1 MAGRGTNR
9 GTHRAASSRWR
20 FCARLNK
27 FGIAT
32 SGSARASSSSAV
44 RRPRRSPRPTSGDVT
59 RRHAHRAQWELLG
72 ARATRLPPRSRE
84 VVPRGSIREAM
95 HLSRRQHEN
104 APRASTPERRAL
116 RCARRGQG
124 AKLGLGRSGGDALRA
139 SQTVCPHRYPGHHLE
154 RTTPLH
160 QQTVEKGARRESS
173 SPSSFDG
180 RRSRTCT
187 ACRRA
192 AAWLRESSTPR
203 PASGCER
210 LLIARLSIS
219 TRAHEHNLARDGVTL
234 RLEVRLQHAS
244 RVRRVRYILPRA
256 RRPLSHAFEVT
267 SERVVRLRRAALRPP
282 SAALVPPR
290 LRRGDKGVAG
300 RHLAE
305 GVEESRGDARR
316 RHLQKRRA
324 NLSEAGRATS
334 QREWRRRSRV
344 RALRRSKPRV
354 GASSEMWV
362 AKK

>member
-139 SQTVCPHRYPGHHLE
+139 SQTVCPYPGHHLE

-160 QQTVEKGARRESS
+160 HQTVEKGARRESS

-210 LLIARLSIS
+210 LYYQYYALLARARAQSGPGRRHPPPRGTSPARLACP
-219 TRAHEHNLARDGVTL
+219 TGAVHPP
-234 RLEVRLQHAS
+234 
-244 RVRRVRYILPRA
+244 PRA
-256 RRPLSHAFEVT
+256 RPLSHAFEVT
-267 SERVVRLRRAALRPP
+267 SERVVRLRRAALRP
-282 SAALVPPR
+282 R
-290 LRRGDKGVAG
+290 
-300 RHLAE
+300 
-305 GVEESRGDARR
+305 ARR
-316 RHLQKRRA
+316 SSLHVSA
-324 NLSEAGRATS
+324 EATKA
-334 QREWRRRSRV
+334 SRV
-344 RALRRSKPRV
+344 GTSPRV
-354 GASSEMWV
+354 SKSRAATRDAAISKSGARI
-362 AKK
+362 

>member
-9 GTHRAASSRWR
+9 GTHRAAARAGA
-20 FCARLNK
+20 CARLN
-27 FGIAT
+27 
-32 SGSARASSSSAV
+32 SLASRRRGRREPPRV
-44 RRPRRSPRPTSGDVT
+44 RRSVDRGGPPRPTSGDVT

-139 SQTVCPHRYPGHHLE
+139 SQTVCPYPGHHLE

-160 QQTVEKGARRESS
+160 HQTVEKGARRESS

-203 PASGCER
+203 PASGCEAILSASLYSR
-210 LLIARLSIS
+210 ARAQSGPG
-219 TRAHEHNLARDGVTL
+219 RRHL

-244 RVRRVRYILPRA
+244 RVRRVQYILPARA
-256 RRPLSHAFEVT
+256 ALSHAFEVT
-267 SERVVRLRRAALRPP
+267 SEGSFVSTRRTPSP
-282 SAALVPPR
+282 SAALVPPVSAEATKAR
-290 LRRGDKGVAG
+290 GSAPRRCRRV
-300 RHLAE
+300 
-305 GVEESRGDARR
+305 ARR
-316 RHLQKRRA
+316 RATPPSPKAARE
-324 NLSEAGRATS
+324 SERGGEGDR
-334 QREWRRRSRV
+334 QRGGVVE
-344 RALRRSKPRV
+344 A
-354 GASSEMWV
+354 A
-362 AKK
+362 

>member
-116 RCARRGQG
+116 RCARCGQG

-139 SQTVCPHRYPGHHLE
+139 SQTVCPYPGHHPLE
-154 RTTPLH
+154 RTAPLH
-160 QQTVEKGARRESS
+160 HQTVEKGARVA
-173 SPSSFDG
+173 SP
-180 RRSRTCT
+180 R
-187 ACRRA
+187 
-192 AAWLRESSTPR
+192 
-203 PASGCER
+203 
-210 LLIARLSIS
+210 
-219 TRAHEHNLARDGVTL
+219 
-234 RLEVRLQHAS
+234 
-244 RVRRVRYILPRA
+244 RRVRSTDAARERTPRVVAPPRGYERA
-256 RRPLSHAFEVT
+256 RRLAR
-267 SERVVRLRRAALRPP
+267 RVAVRDYTINTTLYSRARAQSGPGRRHP
-282 SAALVPPR
+282 PPR
-290 LRRGDKGVAG
+290 GTSPAR
-300 RHLAE
+300 LACPT
-305 GVEESRGDARR
+305 GAV
-316 RHLQKRRA
+316 HPPPRA
-324 NLSEAGRATS
+324 PPTLA
-334 QREWRRRSRV
+334 RV
-344 RALRRSKPRV
+344 RGHV
-354 GASSEMWV
+354 
-362 AKK
+362 

>member
-116 RCARRGQG
+116 RCARCGQG

-139 SQTVCPHRYPGHHLE
+139 SQTVCPYPGHHLE

-160 QQTVEKGARRESS
+160 HQTVEKGARRESS

-210 LLIARLSIS
+210 LYYQYYAL
-219 TRAHEHNLARDGVTL
+219 LARTSTIWPGTASPS
-234 RLEVRLQHAS
+234 AS
-244 RVRRVRYILPRA
+244 RYVSSTPRVSDGCGTSSPARAAHSRTRSRSRLRGSFVSDAPHSVPRA
-256 RRPLSHAFEVT
+256 RRSSLHVSAEATKASRVGT
-267 SERVVRLRRAALRPP
+267 SPRVSKSRAATRD
-282 SAALVPPR
+282 AAISKS
-290 LRRGDKGVAG
+290 G
-300 RHLAE
+300 
-305 GVEESRGDARR
+305 ARI
-316 RHLQKRRA
+316 
-324 NLSEAGRATS
+324 
-334 QREWRRRSRV
+334 
-344 RALRRSKPRV
+344 
-354 GASSEMWV
+354 
-362 AKK
+362 